1 MKKTYILLM
10 LCCAIVACK
19 RNDVNF
25 SYSPEAPRAG
35 QPVTFTNLSSGGEEW
50 AWSFGDGA
58 SSTLKAPT
66 HTYKKPGTY
75 QVVLK
80 VDKRNAWT
88 KTKQI
93 TVYDTVPTFVASDS
107 TFYIYEDYTF
117 TANVYNPYN
126 HEVKYEWWFP
136 ANTIYAVVTDS
147 VFDQS
152 TLHLYFI
159 QPMETAP
166 IGLTVIMNGD
176 TTEIEKSFKVQ
187 NKKAHSVLF
196 RTQEEDYRQRIFGS
210 RAEMLFADPSAGA
223 LLDAEQDTMQVYNS
237 FTFRLSELQTVF
249 PEMEGF
255 HIANRKIYFRAGGL
269 WVANIDGANIV
280 PIDDADCYYMTLDTQ
295 DSRIYWANEHGVWY
309 MPFIGSD
316 NNKFVSIPEQLN
328 ELDDVTKI
336 AVDGELR

>member
-19 RNDVNF
+19 RNNVDF
-25 SYSPEAPRAG
+25 TYSPEAPRAG
-35 QPVTFTNLSSGGEEW
+35 QSVSFINLSSTGEDW
-50 AWSFGDGA
+50 AWSFGDGT
-58 SSTLKAPT
+58 SSMLKSPT

-75 QVVLK
+75 QVILK

-93 TVYDTVPTFVASDS
+93 TVYDTIPTFVASDS

-126 HEVKYEWWFP
+126 HEVQYEWSFP
-136 ANTIYAVVTDS
+136 NPMLYAVVPDDTYDE
-147 VFDQS
+147 S

-159 QPMETAP
+159 RPMEAAP
-166 IGLTVIMNGD
+166 IALRVIMNGD
-176 TTEIEKSFKVQ
+176 TTYIEQSFEVK
-187 NKKAHSVLF
+187 NKKAHSILF
-196 RTQEEDYRQRIFGS
+196 RTIEEDYRQRIFGS
-210 RAEMLFADPSAGA
+210 RAEILYADPSAGA
-223 LLDAEQDTMQVYNS
+223 LLDAEQDTAQLYNGYE
-237 FTFRLSELQTVF
+237 FRLSELQTIF

-269 WVANIDGANIV
+269 WVGNIDGANIV
-280 PIDDADCYYMTLDTQ
+280 PIDTADCYYMTLDTQ
-295 DSRIYWANEHGVWY
+295 DSRIYWANENGVWY

-316 NNKFVSIPEQLN
+316 NNKFVSTPELLN